1 MSNLEAA
8 ACGLLVVS
16 TNVGGIPEVLPEGMA
31 YLAKPDAASLTQELF
46 RAIKDYDKVQSQELH
61 QFVKNT
67 YSWRYVAERTELV
80 YDAMMEQPVLN
91 TFNKLKS

>member
-46 RAIKDYDKVQSQELH
+46 RAIKDYDKV
-61 QFVKNT
+61 
-67 YSWRYVAERTELV
+67 
-80 YDAMMEQPVLN
+80 
-91 TFNKLKS
+91 